1 MVSLSRLFRKT
12 DEREKTATAATAP
25 TEAAYTPTAEA
36 PAVPVELPQEFLDK
50 FPGGMFR
57 YRAEEAGTIDQVSS
71 GLVRLFGCFDAE
83 QFRALTGNT
92 FKGIVHPD
100 DWEWVSASVTE
111 QIGRS
116 DSDYVRYRI
125 DRKSVV

>member
-25 TEAAYTPTAEA
+25 TEAACAPTAE
-36 PAVPVELPQEFLDK
+36 VPVELPQEFLDK
-50 FPGGMFR
+50 FPGGMLR

-83 QFRALTGNT
+83 QFRALTARCAGWT
-92 FKGIVHPD
+92 TGAIWWKMAPAPAG
-100 DWEWVSASVTE
+100 ST
-111 QIGRS
+111 R
-116 DSDYVRYRI
+116 R
-125 DRKSVV
+125 

>member
-83 QFRALTGNT
+83 QFRAPTARCAGWTTGAIWWKMAPAPAGST
-92 FKGIVHPD
+92 
-100 DWEWVSASVTE
+100 
-111 QIGRS
+111 R
-116 DSDYVRYRI
+116 R
-125 DRKSVV
+125 